1 MQKKNILIA
10 VLCATILLLVP
21 FTSISGASVGGLNT
35 KNIVVGETTP
45 VIPYYLFDEL
55 VELINQ
61 LLVDGKDIPEVVD
74 MCNEA
79 LELIDSILQNELH
92 DIICGGLAIL
102 FFGFLVLAIFLLELS
117 NIFEGIGSTF
127 LSSIFL
133 SLSIASI
140 VITISCLFIG
150 MILDC
155 EWAWDIWYFPKNNIL
170 KNGIGLN
177 PQINPENISESD
189 ISAFTEFFKSYEV
202 NGCPC
207 MYE

>member
-10 VLCATILLLVP
+10 VLCTTILILVP
-21 FTSISGASVGGLNT
+21 LTNVSGGSIGGLNP
-35 KNIVVGETTP
+35 KVEIVKEATP
-45 VIPYYLFDEL
+45 VIPYHLFDEL
-55 VELINQ
+55 IELINQ
-61 LLVDGKDIPEVVD
+61 LLVDGKDVPEVVD

-79 LELIDSILQNELH
+79 LELIGSILQNELH

-102 FFGFLVLAIFLLELS
+102 FFGFLVLAIFLLELC
-117 NIFEGIGSTF
+117 NIFFEVGFTF
-127 LSSIFL
+127 LGNIFL
-133 SLSIASI
+133 SLSTASI

-155 EWAWDIWYFPKNNIL
+155 QWAWDIWYFPKNNIL

-177 PQINPENISESD
+177 PQIKPENISESD
-189 ISAFTEFFKSYEV
+189 ISALIEFFKSYEL